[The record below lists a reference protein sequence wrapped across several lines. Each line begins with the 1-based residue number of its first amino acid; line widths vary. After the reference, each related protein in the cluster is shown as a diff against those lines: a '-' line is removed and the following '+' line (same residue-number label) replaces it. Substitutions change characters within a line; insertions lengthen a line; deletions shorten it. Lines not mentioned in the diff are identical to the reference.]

1 MEDIKEKNK
10 YYHKI
15 NNLDIQLCET
25 NHKYI
30 MIHQWAKDFSHKW
43 GIAVFHYETDEG
55 YWYLQTYGNFNPNVD
70 WYDFGCLV
78 KLGYKWI
85 EELGW

>member
-1 MEDIKEKNK
+1 MSNADK

-15 NNLDIQLCET
+15 NNLDIALAET
-25 NHKYI
+25 KRKYI

-43 GIAVFHYETDEG
+43 GIATFEYEEDEG
-55 YWYLQTYGNFNPNVD
+55 YWYLRTYGNFNSNID

-85 EELGW
+85 KELGWEE